1 MKNLLLS
8 SILTGLTLLFAQDSE
23 ADGVKPSV
31 WVYPD
36 STYGPNLLYGTD
48 TNGVRLN
55 DFSECGYKR
64 GQVELPNVTNLV
76 EQSRWIY
83 LNPAGGGVDDGPT
96 INAALTLLGI
106 LPANTNGFR
115 GVVFLAPGAY
125 TVTSTSAI
133 RITNSG
139 VILKGAGPSTML
151 YAPTSSPPFTLIQVE
166 GSGDRFIDPNVEAW
180 LMELLVPAGT
190 RTFRVDATN
199 GFSVGDSVAIHH
211 HNSASWLHANDMD
224 KLGQPWQAGDY
235 DTDYERIIT
244 RLEGNWMTVDTP
256 IPQTFESRFSYGHLA
271 HVSGPN
277 RVQNCGVE
285 DLYCSAPLGTEDEGN
300 PNSAVRFLKASD
312 CWVRG
317 VVAQGFFSSA
327 VSVGGFSKFVTVAE
341 CENVTDN
348 LDYLH
353 FRYSFYL
360 EKSDE
365 PEYVLM
371 RDCYSYNSRHSFIVG
386 SVVPGPNAFVRCD
399 ASYSSDESG
408 PHERWSTGTLLDE
421 VRELGGQFI
430 SISGHEIGVENRGNS
445 GGGSSYQGWTAGYTA
460 VWNCYAEDG
469 FRVRNPPTARNWL
482 IGSNGELKSSPRGC
496 WYSFI
501 PLWPDGDCWAVGAD
515 PDGTYDQSG
524 PGAPL
529 VQLHSLYYAQLQ
541 QRLLFPGSQFREYR
555 LGDINQFYFSP
566 GVDYQIP
573 LDTNWMAQVQQ
584 SYNQG
589 TVPGPMVT
597 NLFDS
602 AGPNQATA
610 FTFYVPSYSNEQV
623 VAASLTL
630 SLHFSAIGATFGH
643 NLSIGTT
650 ANSYDVGSLG
660 WTDISTNGTYSH
672 TIPID
677 PALINGGELNLALG
691 PYCGVDFAVL
701 NLQAAPIIPTS
712 TVQNPSP
719 PFNTFVQGGS
729 TADQNF
735 SGDTELL
742 VKVDPTPDYQRRAF
756 LNWNLAEVTGTVVDA
771 KVQLYCK
778 EADEAGNEKSA
789 AVVPDNSWSP
799 FTVTWNTQP
808 ATSPPF
814 AYWVPQPGQFS
825 QFDVTPQ
832 VAAALAGATK
842 EISFCIDSA
851 ADWGSQG
858 GVAYGSSRDPD
869 STHWPQLILCFSISP
884 PFISGPTNVSIG
896 YNRSL
901 TLPVTIGDAGTD
913 ASSLTLVA
921 TSSVPS
927 VVSVTSVGGA
937 GSNRTVTIK
946 SKVAG
951 IHPTA
956 GYSVITLQVSDGLLS
971 ASTSFVVDVGGGTE
985 APSISQIAN

>member
-1 MKNLLLS
+1 
-8 SILTGLTLLFAQDSE
+8 
-23 ADGVKPSV
+23 
-31 WVYPD
+31 
-36 STYGPNLLYGTD
+36 
-48 TNGVRLN
+48 
-55 DFSECGYKR
+55 
-64 GQVELPNVTNLV
+64 
-76 EQSRWIY
+76 
-83 LNPAGGGVDDGPT
+83 
-96 INAALTLLGI
+96 
-106 LPANTNGFR
+106 
-115 GVVFLAPGAY
+115 
-125 TVTSTSAI
+125 
-133 RITNSG
+133 
-139 VILKGAGPSTML
+139 
-151 YAPTSSPPFTLIQVE
+151 
-166 GSGDRFIDPNVEAW
+166 
-180 LMELLVPAGT
+180 
-190 RTFRVDATN
+190 
-199 GFSVGDSVAIHH
+199 
-211 HNSASWLHANDMD
+211 
-224 KLGQPWQAGDY
+224 
-235 DTDYERIIT
+235 
-244 RLEGNWMTVDTP
+244 
-256 IPQTFESRFSYGHLA
+256 
-271 HVSGPN
+271 
-277 RVQNCGVE
+277 
-285 DLYCSAPLGTEDEGN
+285 
-300 PNSAVRFLKASD
+300 
-312 CWVRG
+312 
-317 VVAQGFFSSA
+317 
-327 VSVGGFSKFVTVAE
+327 
-341 CENVTDN
+341 
-348 LDYLH
+348 
-353 FRYSFYL
+353 
-360 EKSDE
+360 
-365 PEYVLM
+365 
-371 RDCYSYNSRHSFIVG
+371 
-386 SVVPGPNAFVRCD
+386 VPGPNAFVRCD
-399 ASYSSDESG
+399 ASNSNDESG

-421 VRELGGQFI
+421 VRELGGQLI
-430 SISGHEIGVENRGNS
+430 SVSGHEIGVENRGNS

-482 IGSNGELKSSPRGC
+482 IGSNGELKSSRRGC

-524 PGAPL
+524 PGAPP

-555 LGDINQFYFSP
+555 LGDIDQFSFTP
-566 GVDYQIP
+566 GVDDRIP
-573 LDTNWMAQVQQ
+573 VDTNWTAEVQQ
-584 SYNQG
+584 IA
-589 TVPGPMVT
+589 PGATVT

-602 AGPNQATA
+602 TSPNQATA

-650 ANSYDVGSLG
+650 ANNYDVGSLG
-660 WTDISTNGTYSH
+660 WTNVSTNGTYTH
-672 TIPID
+672 TISID
-677 PALINGGELNLALG
+677 PALVNAGELNLALS
-691 PYCGVDFAVL
+691 PNCGVDFAVL

-756 LNWNLAEVTGTVVDA
+756 LNWNLAEVTGTLVDA

-778 EADEAGNEKSA
+778 EADEAGNEQSA

-799 FTVTWNTQP
+799 FTVTWSTQP
-808 ATSPPF
+808 AISPPF

-832 VAAALAGATK
+832 VAAALAGANK
-842 EISFCIDSA
+842 KISFCIDSA

-858 GVAYGSSRDPD
+858 GVAYASSRDPD
-869 STHWPQLILCFSISP
+869 STHWPQLILRFSISA

-896 YNRSL
+896 FNQTL
-901 TLPVTIGDAGTD
+901 TLPVTVGDAGTD

-971 ASTSFVVDVGGGTE
+971 ASTSFVVDVGGGTG
-985 APSISQIAN
+985 APSISQIANQVMDENTVLTVPFSISQRGNVPNNLTVTFSNSNSQLFPPAAVLLPSPPDSTGNRTLVFTPESNLWGSNSTTIHVDNGFSSSDQTFSLLVNHVSQPPSYAQIISPNSGNNFLPGASVPITAQAYDPDSDLHHVQFFLKGVNGVPPDHLLGISSNAPYAVTWTNAALGTYALYAVAYDSTGLSATSQPVSLSISVPIISQPKLFIGPATNNLAVVWSTALSSNILQSTTNLTPPVIWTPVNAAPFQDDADAAWVYFFSPTKPRQFFRLAK